1 MDAMANRL
9 LLVGWDAADWRILH
23 PLVDAGELPAL
34 RRIVEAGASGQLLG
48 TRPLVPVSQWTTLA
62 TGKRPWQHRVCH
74 PLERIAGANQAVPV
88 TAARRRSLALWEM
101 LAQAGKRSLVV
112 GWPATHGGRSENT
125 VVVSDRYAEP
135 TAGPGIKPWP
145 PATPGTYWPEEI
157 GVQLDAGRMSPADV
171 QADLISLCVPEWK
184 QVNQKRD
191 RRLGQLRVFLA
202 TDLSHMAAMMSL
214 LSDSRWD
221 FAAVRFPAL
230 GAISQIFLPYCL
242 SRPAWIPEVEFGLY
256 QNVIRGACRMLDQ
269 MLAKLVQAA
278 GDNASVLVVSA
289 HGVARHAPPPA
300 RDGADDNEAWK
311 SPYGIFAAC
320 GPGWAGDALV
330 VGATVL
336 DVAPTVLTWF
346 GLPIGDDMEGR
357 VLVEGFAKEPQVTR
371 VVTWEPA
378 PAVASAAVATGSAPS
393 PPLGERAGER
403 RPFAREALN
412 STPVAEDPGSP
423 EDPRAAAILQ
433 RESNWNL
440 AQSYLDAARCAEALP
455 VLEGLFR
462 GFPERL
468 ELGHALFQCQ
478 LALSRLPEAAETLE
492 VMLEGLP
499 PGSWSLLPR
508 AELCIAKRDFRKAR
522 ALVAEA
528 WALHPTHPDALRRL
542 GLLLLRLRDWNALAE
557 LAKQALKLDD
567 NDPLAWLGLAEAQLR
582 KRLAA
587 EAEEAALRAIGLNYY
602 LSQAHFVLARALIA
616 QGKWQQ
622 AQDTMQTI
630 LQLQPG
636 NRTAAAYAKR
646 MGQQPPPSSA
656 GES

>member
-1 MDAMANRL
+1 MANRL

-23 PLVDAGELPAL
+23 PLIDAGELPAL
-34 RRIVEAGASGQLLG
+34 RRIVETGASGQLLG
-48 TRPLVPVSQWTTLA
+48 TQPLVPVAQWATIA

-74 PLERIAGANQAVPV
+74 PIETITGANQAVPV

-112 GWPATHGGRSENT
+112 GWPATHGGRPENT

-145 PATPGTYWPEEI
+145 PAAPGTYWPEEI
-157 GVQLDAGRMSPADV
+157 GVRLDAWRMSPEDV

-184 QVNQKRD
+184 KVNQKRD

-202 TDLSHMAAMMSL
+202 TDFSHMAAMMSL
-214 LSDSRWD
+214 LSHGQWD

-242 SRPAWIPEVEFGLY
+242 PRPDWIPEVEFGLY
-256 QNVIRGACRMLDQ
+256 QNVIRGACRLLDQ
-269 MLAKLVQAA
+269 MLRQLVQAA
-278 GDNASVLVVSA
+278 GNNASVLVVSA
-289 HGVARHAPPPA
+289 HGVARRASPPA
-300 RDGADDNEAWK
+300 RIGADDNEAWK
-311 SPYGIFAAC
+311 SPHGIFGAC
-320 GPGWAGDALV
+320 GPGWASDALV

-357 VLVEGFAKEPQVTR
+357 VLVEGFAKEPHVTR
-371 VVTWEPA
+371 VATWEPA
-378 PAVASAAVATGSAPS
+378 QAVVS
-393 PPLGERAGER
+393 PPA
-403 RPFAREALN
+403 
-412 STPVAEDPGSP
+412 AEDSGPP
-423 EDPRAAAILQ
+423 DNPKAAAILR
-433 RESNWNL
+433 RESDWNL
-440 AQSYLDAARCAEALP
+440 AQSYLDAARCEEALP

-478 LALSRLPEAAETLE
+478 LTLSRLPEAAETLE

-499 PGSWSLLPR
+499 AGIWSLLPR
-508 AELCIAKRDFRKAR
+508 AELCIAKRDFREAR
-522 ALVAEA
+522 SLVTEA
-528 WALHPTHPDALRRL
+528 WEIHPTHPDALRRL
-542 GLLLLRLRDWNALAE
+542 GLLLLRLRDWNALAD

-567 NDPLAWLGLAEAQLR
+567 NDALAWLGLAEAQLR

-587 EAEEAALRAIGLNYY
+587 EAESAALRAIGLNYY
-602 LSQAHFVLARALIA
+602 LSQAHFILARALIA
-616 QGKWQQ
+616 QGKWQP
-622 AQDTMQTI
+622 ARDTMRT
-630 LQLQPG
+630 LLRLQPN
-636 NRTAAAYAKR
+636 NRAAAAYAKR
-646 MGQQPPPSSA
+646 MGQQPPPSA
-656 GES
+656 TVES